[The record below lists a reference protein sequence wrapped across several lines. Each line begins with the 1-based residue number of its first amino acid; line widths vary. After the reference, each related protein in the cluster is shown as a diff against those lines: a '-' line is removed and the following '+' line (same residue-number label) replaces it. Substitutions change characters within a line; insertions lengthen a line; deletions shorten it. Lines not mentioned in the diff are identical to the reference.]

1 MKLELLRKTD
11 QALKALR
18 YLESSPQR
26 RQTDEIAAVID
37 ASPQYVP
44 QVMAPLVR
52 NGWVVSVRGP
62 GGGYE
67 VIADMAD
74 VTMRQLIEAVEGP
87 VQDGMCVLRPA
98 PCPGSDECALH
109 QPWARAR
116 EALIRELDA
125 IPVGDGRS

>member
-11 QALKALR
+11 QALRALR
-18 YLESSPQR
+18 YLQASPQR

-52 NGWVVSVRGP
+52 HGWVASVRGP

-67 VIADMAD
+67 AVADMSR

-87 VQDGMCVLRPA
+87 VKDGMCVLRPA
-98 PCPGSDECALH
+98 PCPGDDQCALH
-109 QPWARAR
+109 EPWARAR
-116 EALIRELDA
+116 DALIRELDT
-125 IPVGDGRS
+125 IPVGGGS